1 MERLIG
7 CCGFKCYMCAAYEGN
22 IHSEEERKAVCDKW
36 KYYFDYEVSLEKM
49 HCNGCRAQDNDAAA
63 MIHGDCQYRS
73 CVMDKGLEN
82 CRGCAEYPCEK
93 LSAYHGA
100 YKTVYESLKEKIKSE
115 DEEGCFR
122 TYIVD

>member
-82 CRGCAEYPCEK
+82 WPWMQQSILVKNCQLIMAHIRRFMR
-93 LSAYHGA
+93 
-100 YKTVYESLKEKIKSE
+100 V
-115 DEEGCFR
+115 
-122 TYIVD
+122 